1 MSEVNGIWYHSSQGQ
16 QYIKLAMGEEAL
28 SANCTVRTTKGV
40 HYIKLDRWGDSR
52 HRTTSYK
59 KNNKLGGR
67 KTKFDIQRYWNEKAQ
82 KAAAARMA
90 SIPRNPSPPPNWR
103 AEVLRP
109 KIIPRPTYK
118 PQTEDVS
125 DDEYDYKRNWN
136 VPEDKQFRR
145 TPRKYPVRAFRPM
158 PPAQKRTVNE
168 GSKRHRTPSPEA
180 SRKRIVGQMYKEVL
194 ERKVGKDKTPLNTV
208 NVNDSDTDSVPTGED
223 TPNTVR
229 MTGDSPQSPPNPQ
242 EQEDTLEEKI
252 TRRNEEMEE
261 NALRRGVLPR
271 NLCKE
276 RVELEKLIEEADKK
290 NEELDK
296 ELQELDDRD
305 KDKQVL
311 CGEQLRTKQWIEDV
325 RKAMRKGAPI
335 PGKLEEIDIAYPSLE
350 IRKKTPEEAPN
361 EKDSNKQPPTPGTCG
376 PDPLEE
382 EVPAYK
388 MPPENKD
395 PDSVPLEEAVA
406 QLCGPKEDERP
417 PVPLEPEVEINNMP
431 APAATLS
438 KDRDIEADKVGRDV
452 DQGDGGDSDCQ
463 IVDENPP
470 ETPRPKTSRPTPQGL
485 WRLKKAKD
493 TSVTLQLVP
502 HKEGE
507 KSDVP
512 PTPGPSPPGTMKKWP
527 TQDLS
532 KFVVEKEKPT
542 SSKEYV
548 DVPTSSQEE
557 KQEKQD

>member
-1 MSEVNGIWYHSSQGQ
+1 
-16 QYIKLAMGEEAL
+16 
-28 SANCTVRTTKGV
+28 
-40 HYIKLDRWGDSR
+40 
-52 HRTTSYK
+52 
-59 KNNKLGGR
+59 
-67 KTKFDIQRYWNEKAQ
+67 
-82 KAAAARMA
+82 
-90 SIPRNPSPPPNWR
+90 
-103 AEVLRP
+103 
-109 KIIPRPTYK
+109 
-118 PQTEDVS
+118 
-125 DDEYDYKRNWN
+125 
-136 VPEDKQFRR
+136 
-145 TPRKYPVRAFRPM
+145 M

-180 SRKRIVGQMYKEVL
+180 SRKRTVGQMYKEVL

-261 NALRRGVLPR
+261 NALCRGVLPR
-271 NLCKE
+271 NFCKE
-276 RVELEKLIEEADKK
+276 RIELEKLIEEADKK

-325 RKAMRKGAPI
+325 RKAMRKGTPI
-335 PGKLEEIDIAYPSLE
+335 PGKPEEIDIAYPSLE

-361 EKDSNKQPPTPGTCG
+361 EEDSIKQPPTPGTCG

-417 PVPLEPEVEINNMP
+417 PIPLEPEVVMNNMP

-493 TSVTLQLVP
+493 TSVTLQLVL

-532 KFVVEKEKPT
+532 KFMVEKGKPT
-542 SSKEYV
+542 SSQENV

>member
-1 MSEVNGIWYHSSQGQ
+1 MSEVNGIWYHSSQGH

-52 HRTTSYK
+52 HRTISYK
-59 KNNKLGGR
+59 KNNRLGGR

-82 KAAAARMA
+82 KAEATRMA
-90 SIPRNPSPPPNWR
+90 NIPRNPSPPPNWR

-109 KIIPRPTYK
+109 KILPKPTYK
-118 PQTEDVS
+118 PQTENVS
-125 DDEYDYKRNWN
+125 DDEYEYKRNWN
-136 VPEDKQFRR
+136 VPENHQFRR

-158 PPAQKRTVNE
+158 PPAEKRAVNE

-180 SRKRIVGQMYKEVL
+180 SRKKIVGQMYKKIL
-194 ERKVGKDKTPLNTV
+194 ERKVGKDKTPLYTV
-208 NVNDSDTDSVPTGED
+208 NVSDSDTDSVPTGED

-242 EQEDTLEEKI
+242 EQEDTLEEETTMRK
-252 TRRNEEMEE
+252 EKKEE
-261 NALRRGVLPR
+261 NTLCRESPPR

-276 RVELEKLIEEADKK
+276 KIELGRLIEEADKK

-311 CGEQLRTKQWIEDV
+311 CDKQQRTKQWIEDV
-325 RKAMRKGAPI
+325 RKAMSEGAPI
-335 PGKLEEIDIAYPSLE
+335 PGKSEEIDIAYPSLE
-350 IRKKTPEEAPN
+350 IRRKTPEAPN
-361 EKDSNKQPPTPGTCG
+361 EEASHKLAPPPGDKG
-376 PDPLEE
+376 L
-382 EVPAYK
+382 
-388 MPPENKD
+388 
-395 PDSVPLEEAVA
+395 DSVPLEEAVA

-417 PVPLEPEVEINNMP
+417 PAPLEPEVVIINMP
-431 APAATLS
+431 APDVALP
-438 KDRDIEADKVGRDV
+438 KDRDIEANKAGRDI
-452 DQGDGGDSDCQ
+452 DQADGGDSDCQ

-470 ETPRPKTSRPTPQGL
+470 EALRPKNPWPTPQGL

-493 TSVTLQLVP
+493 TSVVLQLVP
-502 HKEGE
+502 HKEG
-507 KSDVP
+507 KSSDVP
-512 PTPGPSPPGTMKKWP
+512 STPGPSPPGTIKKWP

-532 KFVVEKEKPT
+532 KFMVEKGKPT
-542 SSKEYV
+542 SSKENV